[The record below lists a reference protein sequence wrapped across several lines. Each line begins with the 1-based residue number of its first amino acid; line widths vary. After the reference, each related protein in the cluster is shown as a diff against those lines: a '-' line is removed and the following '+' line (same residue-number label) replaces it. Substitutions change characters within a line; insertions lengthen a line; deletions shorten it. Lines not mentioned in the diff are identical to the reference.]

1 MIVLSNNGE
10 NKMKKMLMVMS
21 SILIVIFVGCSGV
34 MHSTKDL
41 PDWYLNTPEEESA
54 LYGVGE
60 SQGDDLGLTR
70 QDAQAAARDEIAQ
83 QIEIKIS
90 NLIMRSKQAI
100 AGKTDANVVR
110 TTSKQIANQ
119 SAKNIKI
126 VKKEVKTKGS
136 TYFVYALA
144 KMPIESLKEQAR
156 RTLAQQDVQRQLDIN
171 ADLQKILND
180 EIDKLDGTRKE

>member
-1 MIVLSNNGE
+1 MRTMQMVTTSLLV
-10 NKMKKMLMVMS
+10 ML
-21 SILIVIFVGCSGV
+21 FVGCAGI

-41 PDWYLNTPEEESA
+41 PDWYLNTPEEETA

-60 SQGDDLGLTR
+60 SKGDDLGLTR

-83 QIEIKIS
+83 QMEVKIS
-90 NLIMRSKQAI
+90 NLIMRSKQAV

-110 TTSKQIANQ
+110 STSKQIANQ
-119 SAKNIKI
+119 SAKNVKI

-136 TYFVYALA
+136 TYLVYALA

-156 RTLAQQDVQRQLDIN
+156 RTLAQQETQRQLDIN
-171 ADLQKILND
+171 ADLQNILND
-180 EIDKLDGTRKE
+180 EIEKLDGTREE